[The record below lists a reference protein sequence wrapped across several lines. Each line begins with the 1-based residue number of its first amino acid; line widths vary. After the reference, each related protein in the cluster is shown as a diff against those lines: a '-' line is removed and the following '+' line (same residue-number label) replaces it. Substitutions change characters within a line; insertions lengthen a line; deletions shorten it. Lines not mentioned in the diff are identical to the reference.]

1 MLINL
6 AVPVKLFRSLEKIP
20 LHARTGRSGNTAY
33 KGLPVLQ
40 MISPPTLRS
49 AAAFAITSCILMT
62 LTVSVAP
69 KQAGKA
75 VTEIKALLRHSSTLG
90 TGAISMHS

>member
-33 KGLPVLQ
+33 KGLPFLQ
-40 MISPPTLRS
+40 MISPPSLRS
-49 AAAFAITSCILMT
+49 APALAITSCILMT
-62 LTVSVAP
+62 LTVSAAP
-69 KQAGKA
+69 KQAGNA
-75 VTEIKALLRHSSTLG
+75 DTEIKAVLKAQQDAWKL
-90 TGAISMHS
+90 